1 MTIEDTH
8 CKLGNGRDWRD
19 QIGSDRDWT
28 QSPCEDISLI
38 MVLAEFHQEI
48 SPKLQFMKF
57 RRPVQSLAM
66 GFHEFKI
73 NSILNSISSESS
85 GVLTSHRSSHL

>member
-1 MTIEDTH
+1 MSNKSLQIKIPKHIYILAPRDIAISLHSMTQNMTIEDTH

-48 SPKLQFMKF
+48 SPKIAIYE
-57 RRPVQSLAM
+57 V
-66 GFHEFKI
+66 
-73 NSILNSISSESS
+73 
-85 GVLTSHRSSHL
+85 

>member
-1 MTIEDTH
+1 MLAPRDIAISLHSMTQNMTIEDTH
-8 CKLGNGRDWRD
+8 CELGNGRDWRD

-48 SPKLQFMKF
+48 SPKIAIYE
-57 RRPVQSLAM
+57 V
-66 GFHEFKI
+66 
-73 NSILNSISSESS
+73 
-85 GVLTSHRSSHL
+85 